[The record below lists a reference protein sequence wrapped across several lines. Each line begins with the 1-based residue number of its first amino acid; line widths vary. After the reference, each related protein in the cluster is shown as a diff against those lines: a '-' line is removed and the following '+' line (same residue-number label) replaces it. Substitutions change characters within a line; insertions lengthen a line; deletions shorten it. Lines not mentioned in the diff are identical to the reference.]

1 MSSKM
6 RAGLIA
12 GGFGA
17 ALDVARVLS
26 PNLTGILPDSLVLLL
41 TLVLAVLEV
50 FCLGIFS
57 GALAAIWLDMED
69 YGHQFAA
76 GGFAGAI
83 AALVVM
89 ASDTLLSF
97 ILLLLPQNQPAT
109 VATQSLFPKA
119 SLFGQ
124 VITVVTI
131 LIIVVVAL
139 LAALVY
145 MIITLLI
152 SGMTTRIGAAG
163 KGVEAL
169 RAMIAAQE
177 EQARQSAGLAP
188 PTNDELGLS
197 DPALLPYRRPEYS
210 PFIDNQKQQQIISPW
225 QRRRLERE
233 GKLPPED
240 ASYGGGSAPQAGGQQ
255 GPVYRVYP
263 PPKWRRPTQR

>member
-26 PNLTGILPDSLVLLL
+26 PHLTGILPDSLVLLL
-41 TLVLAVLEV
+41 ALILAVLEV

-57 GALAAIWLDMED
+57 GALAAIWLDLED

-97 ILLLLPQNQPAT
+97 ILLQVPQDQPDT
-109 VATQSLFPKA
+109 VAMQSLFSRA
-119 SLFGQ
+119 SLAGQ

-131 LIIVVVAL
+131 LIIVVVVL
-139 LAALVY
+139 LAALIY

-169 RAMIAAQE
+169 QAMIAAQE
-177 EQARQSAGLAP
+177 AQARQGAGMPPP
-188 PTNDELGLS
+188 PTDEVGAF

-210 PFIDNQKQQQIISPW
+210 PFVNNPPPQVISPW

-240 ASYGGGSAPQAGGQQ
+240 ASSGESAAPQPGQR

-263 PPKWRRPTQR
+263 PPKWRGPTPR

>member
-17 ALDVARVLS
+17 AVDVARVLS

-89 ASDTLLSF
+89 GSDALLSF

-109 VATQSLFPKA
+109 VATQSLFSKA

-131 LIIVVVAL
+131 LIVVIVAL

-152 SGMTTRIGAAG
+152 SGMTTRISAAG

-169 RAMIAAQE
+169 QAMIAARE

-188 PTNDELGLS
+188 PTNEELGPS

-210 PFIDNQKQQQIISPW
+210 PFIDNQQQQQPIISPW

-240 ASYGGGSAPQAGGQQ
+240 ASSGGSSAPHPREQ